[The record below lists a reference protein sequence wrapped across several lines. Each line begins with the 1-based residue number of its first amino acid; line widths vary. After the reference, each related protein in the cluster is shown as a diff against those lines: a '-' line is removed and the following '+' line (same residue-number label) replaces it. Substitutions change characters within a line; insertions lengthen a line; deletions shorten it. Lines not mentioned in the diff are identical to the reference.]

1 MKLFE
6 APHLTKNYLMKEM
19 VFEIGR
25 KHAAKLRRMSMVL
38 GFVLPFIMLV
48 LAGFFGAS
56 LMICAP
62 IAFTFHMTGLFVERW
77 LFFAE
82 AEHVVALY
90 YGK

>member
-1 MKLFE
+1 
-6 APHLTKNYLMKEM
+6 MKEM

-25 KHAAKLRRMSMVL
+25 KHAAKLRRISMGL
-38 GFVLPFIMLV
+38 GFVLPFILLV
-48 LAGFFGAS
+48 LAAFLG
-56 LMICAP
+56 AP
-62 IAFTFHMTGLFVERW
+62 IILCAGAAFVLHMAGLFVERW